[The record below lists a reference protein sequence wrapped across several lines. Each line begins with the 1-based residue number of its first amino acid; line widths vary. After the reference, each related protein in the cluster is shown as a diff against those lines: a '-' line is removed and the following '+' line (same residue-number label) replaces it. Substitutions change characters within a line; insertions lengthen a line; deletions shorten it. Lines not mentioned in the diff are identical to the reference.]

1 MQLPCKTLFDLIF
14 RGCFRRFC
22 FVWMEDW
29 RFIGYETGSRKIV
42 WKLRECGTKKSEEV
56 FVICG
61 IRKLSNANKKEVL
74 SFTQKCDLQCYIYK
88 LGRNWFFTYMK
99 FIVPINNYF
108 FYFPSIVCDYCKL
121 QKCMYLFRFLFK
133 YIIKELSTNLFFI
146 NALFDCK

>member
-14 RGCFRRFC
+14 RGCFSSILFC
-22 FVWMEDW
+22 LDGGLALYRV
-29 RFIGYETGSRKIV
+29 RNGSRKIV

-61 IRKLSNANKKEVL
+61 IRKLSNANKKEFL